1 MHMKDGSLTSKWK
14 VIMCKKGEYLG
25 TVASSGNSTGPHL
38 HFQINYLY
46 EDDPD
51 GDFTGYNQD
60 AMVGACND
68 DYFVAFPKN
77 NLHMMTR
84 QY

>member
-1 MHMKDGSLTSKWK
+1 
-14 VIMCKKGEYLG
+14 MCKKESIWVQLQ
-25 TVASSGNSTGPHL
+25 SSGNSTGPHL

-68 DYFVAFPKN
+68 GSYFAAFEEQPPYDDPAGTDPGDTF
-77 NLHMMTR
+77 LFAR
-84 QY
+84 AL